1 MAMENARNYT
11 HAAQAEMFKSI
22 GHPIRLQIVKC
33 LVKGER
39 SVLDIVSAV
48 GAEQSNVS
56 RHLAILK
63 QAGVLVCRR
72 SGLKMYYRLAFPAFA
87 EGLKVVLSQIAEAV
101 QRGVAIRMGSAEKAS
116 QGPPPVS
123 ELN

>member
-1 MAMENARNYT
+1 MENAGNYT
-11 HAAQAEMFKSI
+11 HAAQAEMFKAI

-39 SVLDIVSAV
+39 SVLDIVGAV
-48 GAEQSNVS
+48 RAEQSNVS

-72 SGLKMYYRLAFPAFA
+72 EGLKMYYRLAFPVLAD
-87 EGLKVVLSQIAEAV
+87 GLKVVLNQIAEAV
-101 QRGVAIRMGSAEKAS
+101 RTS
-116 QGPPPVS
+116 GPVRREYHEELYQAPQPIS
-123 ELN
+123 EQN